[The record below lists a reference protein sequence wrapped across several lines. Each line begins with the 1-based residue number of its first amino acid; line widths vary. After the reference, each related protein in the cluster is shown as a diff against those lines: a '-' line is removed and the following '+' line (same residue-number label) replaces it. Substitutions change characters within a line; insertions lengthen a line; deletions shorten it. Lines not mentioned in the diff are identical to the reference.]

1 MSSEVAFSYD
11 RGHGPQVGIYHPSA
25 QPSRQAI
32 VFVVGGGP
40 QYRVGG
46 HRQLV
51 QWARAL
57 AQAGHHVLRFDS
69 TGMGDS
75 HGSHAGFEALD
86 ADIRAAIDQ
95 IALRVPELKRVT
107 LWGECNAA
115 SAIVFYG
122 FQDPRVTQMVLLN
135 PWARTEQGQART
147 VIRHY
152 YLQRLQ
158 QASFWRKLLSLR
170 LNPLKVIRSGLTN
183 LRLSMRTHAGSTRKT
198 PPAAQDSA
206 PSKTHYDA
214 DGRRAPLSSDLPL
227 PDRLRLGIERFQ
239 GSVLLVMSG
248 RDHIAREFD
257 AMVAG
262 SPAWRTLLAR
272 QRLERLDLAQADH
285 TFSTQADKRAV
296 AEHAIGW
303 LKRTSPP

>member
-1 MSSEVAFSYD
+1 MSEELAFSYD

-25 QPSRQAI
+25 SDSRQAV

-57 AQAGHHVLRFDS
+57 AAAGHHVLRFDS
-69 TGMGDS
+69 PGMGDS
-75 HGSHAGFEALD
+75 HGTHAGFEALD

-95 IALRVPELKRVT
+95 IALRVPKLEEVT

-122 FQDPRVTQMVLLN
+122 FQDPRVKRMVLLN
-135 PWARTEQGQART
+135 PWARTPQGQART

-152 YLQRLQ
+152 YLQRLRQ
-158 QASFWRKLLSLR
+158 GSFWRKLLGLR
-170 LNPLKVIRSGLTN
+170 LNPLKVFRSGLAN
-183 LRLSMRTHAGSTRKT
+183 LRLALRARTASHAPGGLPDDAGGRFA
-198 PPAAQDSA
+198 PLPAA
-206 PSKTHYDA
+206 
-214 DGRRAPLSSDLPL
+214 LPL
-227 PDRLRLGIERFQ
+227 PDRLRLGIARFR

-248 RDHIAREFD
+248 HDHIAREFD

-262 SPAWRTLLAR
+262 SPAWRTLMAR
-272 QRLERLDLAQADH
+272 QRLERLDLPEADH
-285 TFSTQADKRAV
+285 TFSTQADKTAV
-296 AEHAIGW
+296 AAHAIGW
-303 LKRTSPP
+303 LSRAPAP